1 MLFSDVIGQE
11 SVKKHLVNSVK
22 EGRVSHAYLLAG
34 AEGSGSLPLAV
45 AFARYLNCL
54 NPGENDAC
62 GTCSSCVKAA
72 KLVHPDIHFVFP
84 VIKKGSHTPV
94 SDDYISEWRSF
105 VLSNPYFNSAQWFSY
120 IADEKKA
127 GMIYSEE
134 SLSII
139 RKLSLKNFE
148 GRYKVMII
156 WLPERMNDTGGN
168 KLLKILEEPPEN
180 TVFFLVSE
188 TPGELLGTILSRT
201 QRVDVQPIEVSVL
214 SNELQRRFSL
224 APEQA
229 DALARVSN
237 GNFIKALENVETGT
251 SNSDY
256 LELFAKIMR
265 AAYSRKIFEIVS
277 WVDEI
282 APMSRD
288 NIKNFL
294 TYAIGMLRDSFIYN
308 FNQPQLIYLSAAEQA
323 FIARFAPFITQENL
337 PRMVEELELAWAQIE
352 QNGNS
357 KIVLFDMAIKLVG
370 MFKV

>member
-1 MLFSDVIGQE
+1 MLFSEVIGQE
-11 SVKKHLVNSVK
+11 SVKMHLVNSVR

-34 AEGSGSLPLAV
+34 PEGNGGLPLAV

-54 NPGENDAC
+54 NPGDHDAC
-62 GTCSSCVKAA
+62 GSCSSCVKAA
-72 KLVHPDIHFVFP
+72 RMIHPDIHFVFP
-84 VIKKGSHTPV
+84 VIKKNSHTPV
-94 SDDYISEWRSF
+94 SDDFISEWRSF
-105 VLSNPYFNSAQWFSY
+105 FLSNAYFNSAQWFAH

-127 GMIYSEE
+127 GVIYSEE
-134 SLSII
+134 SMAII

-148 GRYKVMII
+148 GRYKVMIV

-180 TVFFLVSE
+180 TVFLLVSE
-188 TPGELLGTILSRT
+188 SPGELLTTILSRT
-201 QRVDVQPIEVSVL
+201 QRIDVPAITPSSISE
-214 SNELQRRFSL
+214 ELKHRFSL
-224 APEQA
+224 SQEQA

-251 SNSDY
+251 NNSDY
-256 LELFAKIMR
+256 LDLFAKIMR
-265 AAYSRKIFEIVS
+265 AAYSRRIFEIVA

-294 TYAIGMLRDSFIYN
+294 TYAIGMLRDSFVYN
-308 FNQPQLIYLSAAEQA
+308 FKQPQLISLSAGEQN

-337 PRMVEELELAWAQIE
+337 PGMVKELELAWAHIE

>member
-1 MLFSDVIGQE
+1 MLFSEVIGQE
-11 SVKKHLVNSVK
+11 SVKKHLINSVK

-34 AEGSGSLPLAV
+34 VEGSGSLPLAV

-54 NPGENDAC
+54 NPGDKDAC
-62 GTCSSCVKAA
+62 GTCSSCLKAA
-72 KLVHPDIHFVFP
+72 KMVHPDIHFVFP
-84 VIKKGSHTPV
+84 VIKKNSHTPV

-105 VLSNPYFNSAQWFSY
+105 FLSNPYFNSAQWFSS

-127 GMIYSEE
+127 GLIYSDE
-134 SLSII
+134 SMAII

-148 GRYKVMII
+148 GKYKVMII
-156 WLPERMNDTGGN
+156 WLPERMNDAGGN

-180 TVFFLVSE
+180 TVFLLVSE
-188 TPGELLGTILSRT
+188 SPGELLGTILSRT
-201 QRVDVQPIEVSVL
+201 QRIEVPSVDL
-214 SNELQRRFSL
+214 RIMASELQRRFSL
-224 APEQA
+224 SQEQA

-251 SNSDY
+251 SNADY
-256 LELFAKIMR
+256 LQLFAKIMR
-265 AAYSRKIFEIVS
+265 AAYSRKIFEIVA

-308 FNQPQLIYLSAAEQA
+308 FKQPQLIYLSAGEQE
-323 FIARFAPFITQENL
+323 FIARFSPFITQENL
-337 PRMVEELELAWAQIE
+337 PRMVEELELAWAHIE

-357 KIVLFDMAIKLVG
+357 KIVLFDMAIKLVA